1 MMGKTEPMV
10 TTPNA
15 SAAPAR
21 WPMPSPAAMTSG
33 TVMGPVVTPA
43 QSQAMA
49 AISSE
54 EKTVNVSASA

>member
-1 MMGKTEPMV
+1 
-10 TTPNA
+10 
-15 SAAPAR
+15 
-21 WPMPSPAAMTSG
+21 MPSPAAMTSG

-54 EKTVNVSASA
+54 EKTVSAKASA